1 MQKKCIVFAM
11 LLAFNCLFLFSC
23 KKDNNNNNGDPG
35 TNPNNPPKDTVKTGG
50 GGGAGS
56 GTNPGNIYDVEV
68 IKGAG
73 TAATIYVATTGS
85 DAAAG
90 TISAPLKTLTK
101 AVSLVKPGGIIIMR
115 AGTYQGAVVNTGF
128 GTADAWVTLQAAAG
142 EAVTL
147 QGNPRGASVATIYFY
162 NSGCDEYATAGSVC
176 ASAYWRI
183 KGIKIMSTSAG
194 GADANAVKVDMP
206 HVQIDSCTLCC
217 AVPDLIKIVRTANNV
232 AILNS
237 ELFADPSV
245 VKPGS
250 NSQGIDITGADN
262 IRVIGNYLHDL
273 PDVAMYA
280 KGNARNPIFAAN
292 RINNTGFGTAGE
304 GYNAIMLGQQTDENR
319 LVDGPYESYD
329 GLVVNNIISN
339 VSGAALAASSSS
351 NSRFYHN
358 TCYLTAQRSHSAML
372 ISTEGGIGYTPNKGV
387 EFVNNIF
394 IQPASRPRIL
404 TSTDREYTKPTE
416 GPLVFKNNIYYS
428 SGTVPSFVWIPKF
441 YNEKPFDQWQTAF
454 KDIYGGTDL
463 SLNNVNPMLTLAP
476 NSFSPQTGSKAINGA
491 AANYAAYDYFGN
503 KRSGTPT
510 IGAIEIK

>member
-1 MQKKCIVFAM
+1 MKQVYKVFAITIAM
-11 LLAFNCLFLFSC
+11 SCLLLFSC
-23 KKDNNNNNGDPG
+23 KKNNDSNGGDSGP
-35 TNPNNPPKDTVKTGG
+35 NPPPTNNPVTDPPTVTGG
-50 GGGAGS
+50 N
-56 GTNPGNIYDVEV
+56 NPGNVYDVEEV
-68 IKGAG
+68 KGAG
-73 TAATIYVATTGS
+73 TATTLYVATDGN
-85 DAAAG
+85 DASAG

-115 AGTYQGAVVNTGF
+115 AGTYQGAVINTGF
-128 GTADAWVTLQAAAG
+128 GTASAWVTLKAAPG
-142 EAVTL
+142 ESVTL

-162 NSGCDEYATAGSVC
+162 NSGCDEYAAAGSVC

-183 KGIKIMSTSAG
+183 KGIKIMSTAAG
-194 GADANAVKVDMP
+194 GADANAVKIDMP
-206 HVQIDSCTLCC
+206 HVQIDSCVLCC
-217 AVPDLIKIVRTANNV
+217 AVPDLVKIVRTANYA

-237 ELFADPSV
+237 ELYADPSI

-250 NSQGIDITGADN
+250 NSQGVDITGADN
-262 IRVIGNYLHDL
+262 VRVIGNYFHDL
-273 PDVAMYA
+273 PDIAMYA
-280 KGNARNPIFAAN
+280 KGNARNPIFAVN

-358 TCYLTAQRSHSAML
+358 TCYLTAQRSHSGML

-387 EFVNNIF
+387 EFVNNVF
-394 IQPASRPRIL
+394 IQPAARPRIL

-416 GPLVFKNNIYYS
+416 GPLVFKNNIYWS
-428 SGTVPSFVWIPKF
+428 SGVAPTFIWIPKF

-454 KDIYGGTDL
+454 KEIYSGTDL
-463 SLNNVNPMLTLAP
+463 SLNNVNPQLTLAP
-476 NSFSPQTGSKAINGA
+476 DNFTPQTGSPAIKGA
-491 AANYAAYDYFGN
+491 AAAFAKYDYYG
-503 KRSGTPT
+503 KARSATPT
-510 IGAIEIK
+510 IGAIEVQ

>member
-1 MQKKCIVFAM
+1 MRKNSIAITF
-11 LLAFNCLFLFSC
+11 LFILNCLLLISC
-23 KKDNNNNNGDPG
+23 KKDNNTQDDTSGPG
-35 TNPNNPPKDTVKTGG
+35 TDGPPKGDTTTVTV
-50 GGGAGS
+50 S
-56 GTNPGNIYDVEV
+56 NPANVYDVEV

-73 TAATIYVATTGS
+73 TGATLYVATDGN
-85 DAAAG
+85 DASAG
-90 TISAPLKTLTK
+90 TITAPLKTLAK
-101 AVSLVKPGGIIIMR
+101 AITLVKPGGIIIMR
-115 AGTYQGAVVNTGF
+115 AGTYQGAVINTGF
-128 GTADAWVTLQAAAG
+128 GTADAWITLKAASG
-142 EAVTL
+142 ESVTL
-147 QGNPRGASVATIYFY
+147 QGNPRGSSVATIYFY
-162 NSGCDEYATAGSVC
+162 NSGCDEYAAAGSVC
-176 ASAYWRI
+176 PAAYWRI
-183 KGIKIMSTSAG
+183 KGIKIMSTAAG
-194 GADANAVKVDMP
+194 GADANCVKVDMP
-206 HVQIDSCTLCC
+206 HVQIDSCNLSC
-217 AVPDLIKIVRTANNV
+217 AVPDIIKIVRTANYV

-237 ELFADPSV
+237 EIYADPSI

-280 KGNARNPIFAAN
+280 KGNARNPIFACN

-387 EFVNNIF
+387 EFVNNVF
-394 IQPASRPRIL
+394 IQPSSRPRII
-404 TSTDREYTKPTE
+404 TSTDREYTKPTQ
-416 GPLVFKNNIYYS
+416 GPLVFKNNIYWS
-428 SGTVPSFVWIPKF
+428 SGVAPTFIWIPKF
-441 YNEKPFDQWQTAF
+441 YNEKPFDQWQAAF
-454 KDIYGGTDL
+454 KEIYSGTDL
-463 SLNNVNPMLTLAP
+463 SLNNVNPLLTLAP
-476 NSFSPQTGSKAINGA
+476 NNFEPQTGSQAIKGA
-491 AANYAAYDYFGN
+491 APGYATYDYAGN
-503 KRSGTPT
+503 KRTGTPT